1 MNSKEYLKQ
10 IATTEVIDCTNND
23 KAKKRIA
30 NIFPVGISTIEE
42 DLEVLYWLIENLYVA
57 PELLELRLTDPHN
70 NVFSDK
76 GIKYHNGIEIKNKD
90 FRKYIDRI
98 HKLKYGG

>member
-1 MNSKEYLKQ
+1 MKSKEALVILKEEKFYLSNHN
-10 IATTEVIDCTNND
+10 TNEIL
-23 KAKKRIA
+23 KA
-30 NIFPVGISTIEE
+30 IED

-98 HKLKYGG
+98 HKLKYGR